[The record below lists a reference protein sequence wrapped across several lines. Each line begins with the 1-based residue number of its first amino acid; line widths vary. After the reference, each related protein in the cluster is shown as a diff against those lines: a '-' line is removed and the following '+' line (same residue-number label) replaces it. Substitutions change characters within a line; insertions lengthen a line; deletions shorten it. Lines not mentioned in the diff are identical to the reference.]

1 MLLEFLGHEVRIEA
15 TGASALEAIRTTDFQ
30 AVLVDIGL
38 PDMDGYEV
46 ARQIRML
53 PGSRAKLLVALTGYG
68 QEEDKRRALSAGF
81 DQHLIKPV
89 DVERLQN
96 LLTDSGTT
104 SAA

>member
-1 MLLEFLGHEVRIEA
+1 VRVEA
-15 TGASALEAIRTTDFQ
+15 TGTAALETLRSNDFQ
-30 AVLVDIGL
+30 AVLIDIGL

-53 PGSRAKLLVALTGYG
+53 PGSRTKLLVALTGYG

-89 DVERLQN
+89 DVEHLRH
-96 LLTDSGTT
+96 LLAEIESSG
-104 SAA
+104 AA